1 VKNPDQFQ
9 RVEVQSSSALHS
21 WLEKN
26 HQQEESVWLVSY
38 KKIVE
43 HKYVS
48 REEVLDELIAFGW
61 IDGVRSQLDDERTMQ
76 LISPRKTRPWA
87 KSYKERA
94 EKLISEGRMHPA
106 GQADVDKAKQNG
118 GWDEMNDV
126 DELIV
131 PPDMIL
137 AFSSRGKAMENFENF
152 PPSVRRNI
160 LRWIAS
166 AKTPETRQ
174 KRIITASMDAE
185 LNKRTAS
192 HS

>member
-1 VKNPDQFQ
+1 MKNPDQFQ
-9 RVEVQSSSALHS
+9 RVEVQSSSALRS

-118 GWDEMNDV
+118 GWYEMNDV
-126 DELIV
+126 DELVV

-166 AKTPETRQ
+166 AKTSETRQ
-174 KRIITASMDAE
+174 KRIKTVSMDAE

>member
-1 VKNPDQFQ
+1 MKNPDQFQ
-9 RVEVQSSSALHS
+9 RVEVQSSSALRS
-21 WLEKN
+21 WLEIN
-26 HQQEESVWLVSY
+26 HQQEESVWLVTY

-61 IDGVRSQLDDERTMQ
+61 IDGVRSQVDDERTMQ

-106 GQADVDKAKQNG
+106 GQAEVDMAQQNG

-126 DELIV
+126 DAMVIPNDLIHELEKR
-131 PPDMIL
+131 DY
-137 AFSSRGKAMENFENF
+137 ARENFERF
-152 PPSVRRNI
+152 PPSIRRNI

-166 AKTPETRQ
+166 AKTTETRQ
-174 KRIITASMDAE
+174 KRIVRVSLDADM
-185 LNKRTAS
+185 NKRTAS